1 MPPRR
6 VTVEFPPKPLTATYI
21 VRGREL
27 TVTSLEHGQAS
38 ARVRLLSP
46 SQLAAVLLCKLADR
60 ARDDESGRAGQ
71 N

>member
-6 VTVEFPPKPLTATYI
+6 VTVDIPPKPLTATYI

-27 TVTSLEHGQAS
+27 TVTSLEHGQLS
-38 ARVRLLSP
+38 AQVRLLSP

-60 ARDDESGRAGQ
+60 DRNAEV
-71 N
+71 